1 MTGAVK
7 TRPPVLVVEDSETVL
22 RLTLQFLADLGF
34 PAAGARNGAEAVAE
48 MARSAYRLF
57 IVDLTLP
64 DIAGASLIRRIQKE
78 VPDAVIIVQ
87 TGIDDTGEVLGMMRL
102 GVYDYFIKP
111 VEFALFKSGVHRA
124 AEFIRLRHYEQE
136 QTRRYRAELARI
148 QEIQSSN
155 LPDFSMLDDLD
166 VCFSMLPAEDMS
178 GDILDG
184 FLDRDGRLVLFL
196 CDVCGHGLASAYVAN
211 EVRSLFRLLYVPGV
225 TPALLLGAVNE
236 LICSKKSSASYF
248 TTAVVCVIDR
258 ERGELC
264 CASAGHHPLLL
275 RTGQSGEVTHLKPA
289 GTMLGVFSEIV
300 YESLTVGLADGDALL
315 IYSDGIIEAINPSGE
330 MYGIDRFV
338 GAVTDQG
345 TARDMVLDIVSDV
358 FDFVEHEPQ
367 EDDMTLAVLHIKKAG
382 QVSGKN

>member
-1 MTGAVK
+1 MSGIERAK
-7 TRPPVLVVEDSETVL
+7 PAILVIEDSETVL
-22 RLTLQFLADLGF
+22 RQTLLFLADLGF
-34 PAAGARNGAEAVAE
+34 AADGARSGAEAASV
-48 MARSAYRLF
+48 MARSAYRIF

-64 DIAGASLIRRIQKE
+64 DIAGASLIRRIQKQ

-87 TGIDDTGEVLGMMRL
+87 TGIDDTSEVLGMLRI

-124 AEFIRLRHYEQE
+124 AEFIRLRDYEQE
-136 QTRRYRAELARI
+136 QTRRYRSELARI
-148 QEIQSSN
+148 QEIQSSS
-155 LPDFSMLDDLD
+155 LPDFSSLDDVD

-211 EVRSLFRLLYVPGV
+211 EVRSLFRLLYVPGG

-236 LICSKKSSASYF
+236 LICSKKNSGSYF
-248 TTAVVCVIDR
+248 TTAAVCVIDR

-264 CASAGHHPLLL
+264 CASAGHHAILL
-275 RTGQSGEVTHLKPA
+275 RSGSSSELKHLKPA
-289 GTMLGVFSEIV
+289 GTMLGVFPDMM
-300 YESLTVGLADGDALL
+300 YESLTVGLADGDSLL
-315 IYSDGIIEAINPSGE
+315 IYSDGIIEALNPSGT
-330 MYGIDRFV
+330 MYGIDRLV
-338 GAVTDQG
+338 AAVSGTV
-345 TARDMVLDIVSDV
+345 TARDTVLELIADV
-358 FDFVEHEPQ
+358 FDYVEHEPQ